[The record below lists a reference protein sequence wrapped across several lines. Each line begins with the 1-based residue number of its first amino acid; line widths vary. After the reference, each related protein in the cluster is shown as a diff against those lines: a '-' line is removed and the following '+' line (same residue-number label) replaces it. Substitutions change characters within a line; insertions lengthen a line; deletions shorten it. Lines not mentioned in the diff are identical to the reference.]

1 MLMRLSFGI
10 RIGFDKELLG
20 SDEVEHNI
28 IEYVKTIETK
38 HVFGKH
44 VVNKNNIQQR
54 NGLSSTQIGMLTC
67 YFLLFKSILI
77 LLEKVCFG
85 FTLLVS

>member
-1 MLMRLSFGI
+1 MKYTFGI
-10 RIGFDKELLG
+10 RIRIDEELLG

-44 VVNKNNIQQR
+44 VLNKKNIQGQNNIGMSSSQLVKFIR
-54 NGLSSTQIGMLTC
+54 NTI
-67 YFLLFKSILI
+67 I
-77 LLEKVCFG
+77 
-85 FTLLVS
+85 

>member
-1 MLMRLSFGI
+1 MKATFGV

-44 VVNKNNIQQR
+44 VVNKNAIQQQ
-54 NGLSSTQIGMLTC
+54 NGMSSSQIGEFVLIS
-67 YFLLFKSILI
+67 LF
-77 LLEKVCFG
+77 
-85 FTLLVS
+85 

>member
-1 MLMRLSFGI
+1 MYISSFFFVQFLMMKVSFGV
-10 RIGFDKELLG
+10 RIGIDKELLG

-44 VVNKNNIQQR
+44 VLNKNVDQH
-54 NGLSSTQIGMLTC
+54 NGLSTTQIGMI
-67 YFLLFKSILI
+67 FLVFGISI
-77 LLEKVCFG
+77 F
-85 FTLLVS
+85 

>member
-1 MLMRLSFGI
+1 MMKVSFGV
-10 RIGFDKELLG
+10 RIGIDKELLG

-44 VVNKNNIQQR
+44 VLNKNVDQH
-54 NGLSSTQIGMLTC
+54 NGLSTTQIGMIFHVFDDI
-67 YFLLFKSILI
+67 YFSDIYFSDI
-77 LLEKVCFG
+77 
-85 FTLLVS
+85 